1 MRIAMVAGGSGGH
14 IYPALSLAKELVSR
28 GHSVAFIGADN
39 RIEKDIIPEN
49 HFEFIGLAVRT
60 TKGGPLQ
67 KVISLFSM
75 FASYREAKKILK
87 GRFDLVIG
95 FGNYISVPVVLAAKS
110 LGIRIMLHEQNS
122 FVGRANRFLDEKA
135 DLIVGSYEENLKQ
148 FKNPKIKILGNPQSS
163 IAAAVKRNDSLFG
176 DEHLSKDVKTVLIFF
191 GSLGSETLMKTVC
204 EYFKIKSPGYQVLYA
219 TGNTYYDAVLPYDSE
234 EIRIEKR
241 IDGTAWMKDADLFV
255 GRAGATTLAEVIA
268 TGVPSV
274 LIPSPYVPNNHQYF
288 NARALSDKNAA
299 VLIEEKQLTPEL
311 LKKTIEDLL
320 ADDEA
325 RANLS
330 KQTES
335 MRNDHVIDD
344 IIDEIEKL

>member
-67 KVISLFSM
+67 KIISLLSM
-75 FASYREAKKILK
+75 FTSYREAKKILK

>member
-75 FASYREAKKILK
+75 LTSYREAKKILK

-95 FGNYISVPVVLAAKS
+95 FGNYISVPVILAAKS

-135 DLIVGSYEENLKQ
+135 DLIIGSYEENLKQ

-219 TGNTYYDAVLPYDSE
+219 TGNTYYEAVLPYDSE

-288 NARALSDKNAA
+288 NAKALSDKNAA

>member
-75 FASYREAKKILK
+75 FTSYREAKKILK

-135 DLIVGSYEENLKQ
+135 DLIIGSYEENLKQ

-219 TGNTYYDAVLPYDSE
+219 TGNTYYEAVLPYDSE

>member
-75 FASYREAKKILK
+75 FTSYREAKKILK

-122 FVGRANRFLDEKA
+122 FVGRANRF
-135 DLIVGSYEENLKQ
+135 
-148 FKNPKIKILGNPQSS
+148 
-163 IAAAVKRNDSLFG
+163 
-176 DEHLSKDVKTVLIFF
+176 
-191 GSLGSETLMKTVC
+191 
-204 EYFKIKSPGYQVLYA
+204 
-219 TGNTYYDAVLPYDSE
+219 
-234 EIRIEKR
+234 
-241 IDGTAWMKDADLFV
+241 
-255 GRAGATTLAEVIA
+255 
-268 TGVPSV
+268 
-274 LIPSPYVPNNHQYF
+274 
-288 NARALSDKNAA
+288 
-299 VLIEEKQLTPEL
+299 
-311 LKKTIEDLL
+311 
-320 ADDEA
+320 
-325 RANLS
+325 
-330 KQTES
+330 
-335 MRNDHVIDD
+335 
-344 IIDEIEKL
+344 

>member
-1 MRIAMVAGGSGGH
+1 
-14 IYPALSLAKELVSR
+14 SR

-75 FASYREAKKILK
+75 FTSYREAKKILK
-87 GRFDLVIG
+87 DRFDLVIG

-135 DLIVGSYEENLKQ
+135 DLIIGSYEENLKQ

-204 EYFKIKSPGYQVLYA
+204 EYFKIKIPGYQVLYA
-219 TGNTYYDAVLPYDSE
+219 TGNTYYEAVLPYDSE

>member
-75 FASYREAKKILK
+75 FTSYREAKKILK
-87 GRFDLVIG
+87 DRFDLVIG

-135 DLIVGSYEENLKQ
+135 DLIIGSYEENLKQ

-163 IAAAVKRNDSLFG
+163 IAAAVKRNESLFG

-219 TGNTYYDAVLPYDSE
+219 TGNTYYEAVLPYDSE

>member
-75 FASYREAKKILK
+75 FTSYREAKKILK
-87 GRFDLVIG
+87 DRFDLVIG
-95 FGNYISVPVVLAAKS
+95 FGNYISVPVILAAKS

-135 DLIVGSYEENLKQ
+135 DLIIGSYEENLKQ

-163 IAAAVKRNDSLFG
+163 IAAAVKRNESLFG

-219 TGNTYYDAVLPYDSE
+219 TGNTYYEAVLPYDSE

>member
-1 MRIAMVAGGSGGH
+1 MQA
-14 IYPALSLAKELVSR
+14 
-28 GHSVAFIGADN
+28 VAFIGADN

-75 FASYREAKKILK
+75 FTSYREAKKILR

-163 IAAAVKRNDSLFG
+163 IAAAVKRNDSLFS